1 MPSGHCLDR
10 GEIIMADAKA
20 IGTVHRRATLVQEP
34 EARAIAG
41 VLAEYTAIR
50 NSIRAE
56 PADLSA
62 GFVME
67 ALKETTELPL

>member
-50 NSIRAE
+50 NSI
-56 PADLSA
+56 
-62 GFVME
+62 G
-67 ALKETTELPL
+67 T